1 VGDIDF
7 EVISAAEKIQINSKK
22 PGFGRKNQLRT
33 LYSLIFLTFY
43 MDCTHKEHITFPLPM
58 CLFQYFQVC
67 NVWSSVSIYIR
78 MLGQKAMNV
87 HQCFLSLW
95 SKASGLWLFSRET
108 DYQRLRRSKMP

>member
-43 MDCTHKEHITFPLPM
+43 MDCT
-58 CLFQYFQVC
+58 
-67 NVWSSVSIYIR
+67 
-78 MLGQKAMNV
+78 
-87 HQCFLSLW
+87 
-95 SKASGLWLFSRET
+95 
-108 DYQRLRRSKMP
+108 